1 MGAFD
6 AVMWGV
12 EGDPLL
18 RSVITLVAELDA
30 EPETDVVIDRVE
42 RMSLSAPKLRQRAIG
57 NPFSLLPP
65 RWETDENFD
74 LSYHLRWERV
84 PGKDTGLPQVLELA
98 ETISEQDF
106 DRARPL
112 WEVHVVTGLA
122 DGRAAFIIKI
132 HHAIT
137 DGVGG
142 LQMAASLFD
151 LTREPNMD
159 LPPKPEAP
167 APHHLDT
174 RNRLKQGVKVGRET
188 TLSDIKGTAKGASDL
203 AMKAVADPMTSA
215 VEAQEWVASAG
226 RLMAPAAI
234 PMSDLWTNRSL
245 SVAFSV
251 IESPLDDLK
260 KAAKAVGC
268 TLNDAFMAA
277 VAGGLASYHHAHGST
292 PEALRVNMPINVRT
306 EGDEGSG
313 NRWVPARFLVP
324 VNLEDAEA
332 RIKQLHPILAQ
343 ARMEPALALS
353 DVVYKVLT
361 LLPRPITT
369 SISGGLMKGTDFAA
383 TNVPGPPI
391 PVFFAGALVRSLIPF
406 APKGGAAVNIGLM
419 SYDGRVFLGINV
431 DRGAVAFPDQLT
443 DCISESLEA
452 VIAVGAKAQVDGAA
466 KKAPAAKKAAAK
478 KAPAKRVPAKKAPAK
493 KAAAKKAPAKK

>member
-18 RSVITLVAELDA
+18 RSVITLVIELDS
-30 EPETDVVIDRVE
+30 EPKTDIVIDRVE
-42 RMSLSAPKLRQRAIG
+42 RMSLATPKLRQRAVG
-57 NPFSLLPP
+57 NPLSLVPP
-65 RWETDENFD
+65 RWEVDENFD

-84 PGKDTGLPQVLELA
+84 PGEKAGLPEVLELA

-112 WEVHVVTGLA
+112 WEMHVITGLSG
-122 DGRAAFIIKI
+122 GRAAFIIKI

-151 LTREPNMD
+151 LTSEENTD
-159 LPPKPEAP
+159 LPPKPAAP
-167 APHHLDT
+167 SPHHVGS
-174 RNRLKQGVKVGRET
+174 RSRLKQGVRVEFAT
-188 TLSDIKGTAKGASDL
+188 TVQDIKNTARGVSGL
-203 AMKAVADPMTSA
+203 AKRAVADPMTSA
-215 VEAQEWVASAG
+215 VDAQEWAASAG
-226 RLMAPAAI
+226 RLLAPTSV

-251 IESPLDDLK
+251 VESPLDDLK
-260 KAAKAVGC
+260 KSAKAVGC

-277 VAGGLASYHHAHGST
+277 VSGGLAMYHQNHGSN
-292 PEALRVNMPINVRT
+292 PDALRVNMPINVRS
-306 EGDEGSG
+306 EGDTGAG

-324 VNLEDAEA
+324 VNVPDAKD
-332 RIKQLHPILAQ
+332 RMKQLHPILAQ
-343 ARMEPALALS
+343 ARLEPALALS
-353 DVVYKVLT
+353 DVIYKLLT
-361 LLPRPITT
+361 VLPRPITT

-383 TNVPGPPI
+383 TNVPGPPF
-391 PVFFAGALVRSLIPF
+391 PVYFAGALVESMIPF

-419 SYDGRVFLGINV
+419 SYAGKVYLGINI
-431 DRGAVAFPDQLT
+431 DRGAVEFPSELT
-443 DCISESLEA
+443 DCLADAMEA
-452 VIAVGAKAQVDGAA
+452 VIAIGAA
-466 KKAPAAKKAAAK
+466 VDAPVAKKPAARKKSSTKKPAAKRT
-478 KAPAKRVPAKKAPAK
+478 PAKD
-493 KAAAKKAPAKK
+493 

>member
-18 RSVITLVAELDA
+18 RSVITVVVELDT
-30 EPETDVVIDRVE
+30 EPDTDVVIDRVE
-42 RMSLSAPKLRQRAIG
+42 RMSLATPKLRQRAIG

-112 WEVHVVTGLA
+112 WEIHVVTGLEG
-122 DGRAAFIIKI
+122 GRAAFIIKI

-142 LQMAASLFD
+142 MMLAASLFD
-151 LTREPNMD
+151 LTREPNTD

-167 APHHLDT
+167 EPHRADA
-174 RNRLKQGVKVGRET
+174 RSRLEQGVQVELET
-188 TLSDIKGTAKGASDL
+188 TVDEFKSSARGLGGLAKKVAQDPLSSVVD
-203 AMKAVADPMTSA
+203 
-215 VEAQEWVASAG
+215 AQEWAASAG
-226 RLMAPAAI
+226 RLLAPASE
-234 PMSDLWTNRSL
+234 PLSDIWTERSL

-251 IESPLDDLK
+251 IETPLDDLK
-260 KAAKAVGC
+260 RAAKAVGG

-277 VAGGLASYHHAHGST
+277 VTGGLALYHDAHGSH
-292 PEALRVNMPINVRT
+292 PEALRVNMPINVRS
-306 EGDEGSG
+306 EGDSDAG
-313 NRWVPARFLVP
+313 NRWVPARFVVP
-324 VNLEDAEA
+324 VNVTDAA
-332 RIKQLHPILAQ
+332 DRMKQLHPILAQ
-343 ARMEPALALS
+343 ARMEPALPLS
-353 DVVYKVLT
+353 DVIYKLLT
-361 LLPRPITT
+361 VLPRPLTT
-369 SISGGLMKGTDFAA
+369 SIAGGLMKGTDFAA

-391 PVFFAGALVRSLIPF
+391 PVYFAGALVESMIPF
-406 APKGGAAVNIGLM
+406 APKAGASVNIGLM
-419 SYDGRVFLGINV
+419 SYNGSVFLGINI
-431 DRGAVAFPDQLT
+431 DRGAVEFPDELT
-443 DCISESLEA
+443 DCFAEAMEA
-452 VIAVGAKAQVDGAA
+452 VIAVGEKAA
-466 KKAPAAKKAAAK
+466 KPAAAK
-478 KAPAKRVPAKKAPAK
+478 KAPKPRKKPATKR
-493 KAAAKKAPAKK
+493 

>member
-18 RSVITLVAELDA
+18 RSVITLVIELDA

-42 RMSLSAPKLRQRAIG
+42 RMSLASPKLRQRAIG

-106 DRARPL
+106 DRSRPL
-112 WEVHVVTGLA
+112 WEFHVVTGLA
-122 DGRAAFIIKI
+122 GGRAAFIIKI

-142 LQMAASLFD
+142 LAMAASLFD
-151 LTREPNMD
+151 LTREPNTD
-159 LPPKPEAP
+159 LPPKPAAP
-167 APHHLDT
+167 EPHHSDA
-174 RNRLKQGVKVGRET
+174 RSRVKQGVKVGREVALT
-188 TLSDIKGTAKGASDL
+188 DLMGTAKGASDL
-203 AMKAVADPMTSA
+203 AKKAVADPMTS
-215 VEAQEWVASAG
+215 VVDAQEWVASAG
-226 RLMAPAAI
+226 RLMAPASI
-234 PMSDLWTNRSL
+234 PMSDLWTERSL

-260 KAAKAVGC
+260 KSAKAVGC

-277 VAGGLASYHHAHGST
+277 VAGGLAMYHHEHGSK
-292 PEALRVNMPINVRT
+292 PDALRVNMPINVRA
-306 EGDEGSG
+306 EGDEAAG

-324 VNLEDAEA
+324 VNVEDAEA
-332 RIKQLHPILAQ
+332 RMKQLHPILAQ
-343 ARMEPALALS
+343 ARLEPALALS
-353 DVVYKVLT
+353 DVVYKVLNV
-361 LLPRPITT
+361 LPRPITT

-391 PVFFAGALVRSLIPF
+391 PVYFAGALVEALIPF

-419 SYDGRVFLGINV
+419 SYDGRVFLGINI
-431 DRGAVAFPDQLT
+431 DRGAVEFPDELT
-443 DCISESLEA
+443 DCLSDALEA
-452 VIAVGAKAQVDGAA
+452 VIAVGQRHEIQTQKAAAKPPTQKAPA
-466 KKAPAAKKAAAK
+466 KKAPVK
-478 KAPAKRVPAKKAPAK
+478 KAPAKRATKKAPAK
-493 KAAAKKAPAKK
+493 KSAK